1 MDISDEHNCDTFNN
15 SKLIIMKQQFSFFTG
30 IDVSKSW
37 LDIAVFSADKGI
49 VHQARINNSI
59 KDIKS
64 FFKELKRLLNTE
76 LTNHL
81 FCMEHTGR
89 YGKAFLNAS
98 VIEKVN
104 VWVELPLQIKRSQ
117 GLVRGK
123 TDLWDAVR
131 IAQYAHRF
139 ADKAIFWKPMDKK
152 IEELKELQ
160 VKRAR
165 MVKAYTQL
173 SLDGKNDPL
182 FKKPLQALKQSI
194 EAIEL
199 KMEQVVEQSENVKH
213 QYKLL
218 QTVPGIGKQTAIALL
233 VVTNG
238 FTRLTESRKLSCY
251 AGLAPFPYQSGSSV
265 KGRTKISK
273 MGDMKLK
280 VLVNLSAW
288 NAIRSITAF
297 KDYFNRKVSEGKH
310 KMSVINAIRNKLLAL
325 ALAVIKRNGP
335 YTKEYSFSFS

>member
-1 MDISDEHNCDTFNN
+1 MSITAILSNN
-15 SKLIIMKQQFSFFTG
+15 SKLSIMEQFSFFTG
-30 IDVSKSW
+30 IDVSKLW
-37 LDIAVFSADKGI
+37 LDIAVFKPTDGI
-49 VHQARINNSI
+49 VYQIRINNNMN
-59 KDIKS
+59 DIRS
-64 FFKELKRLLNTE
+64 FLRDFKKHLKAE
-76 LTNHL
+76 LTEHL

-89 YGKAFLNAS
+89 YGRAFLTAS
-98 VIEKVN
+98 VVEKAK

-123 TDLWDAVR
+123 TDQWDAVR

-139 ADKAIFWKPMDKK
+139 ADKAVFWKPMDKTM
-152 IEELKELQ
+152 EELKELQ
-160 VKRAR
+160 VKRGR

-173 SLDGKNDPL
+173 SQEGKNDPL
-182 FKKPLQALKQSI
+182 FKKPLQALKQGI
-194 EAIEL
+194 KAIES
-199 KMEQVVEQSENVKH
+199 KMEQLVQQSEKTKH
-213 QYKLL
+213 QYELM

-280 VLVNLSAW
+280 VLLNLSAW

-297 KDYFNRKVSEGKH
+297 KDYFNRKVAEGKH
-310 KMSVINAIRNKLLAL
+310 KMSVINAVRNKLLAL
-325 ALAVIKRNGP
+325 TLAVIKRNSP
-335 YTKEYSFSFS
+335 FEKNYSFS

>member
-1 MDISDEHNCDTFNN
+1 ME
-15 SKLIIMKQQFSFFTG
+15 QFSFFTG
-30 IDVSKSW
+30 IDVSKLW
-37 LDIAVFSADKGI
+37 LDIAVFKPDYGI
-49 VHQARINNSI
+49 VYQTRIDNNV
-59 KDIKS
+59 KAIKS
-64 FFKELKRLLNTE
+64 FLRDLKKQFKGGMTDY
-76 LTNHL
+76 L
-81 FCMEHTGR
+81 FCMEHTGK
-89 YGKAFLNAS
+89 YGHAFLNAS
-98 VIEKVN
+98 IQEQAK
-104 VWVELPLQIKRSQ
+104 VWVELPIQIKRSQ

-123 TDLWDAVR
+123 TDQWDAVR

-139 ADKAIFWKPMDKK
+139 ADKATFWKPMDKK

-199 KMEQVVEQSENVKH
+199 KMEQVVEQSENAKH

-265 KGRTKISK
+265 KGKTKISK

-288 NAIRSITAF
+288 NAIRSITSF
-297 KDYFNRKVSEGKH
+297 KDYFNRKVGEGKH
-310 KMSVINAIRNKLLAL
+310 KMSVINAVRNKLIAL
-325 ALAVIKRNGP
+325 ALAVIKRNTP
-335 YTKEYSFSFS
+335 FVKEYSYDLLLLP

>member
-1 MDISDEHNCDTFNN
+1 ME
-15 SKLIIMKQQFSFFTG
+15 QFSFFTG
-30 IDVSKSW
+30 IDVSKLW
-37 LDIAVFSADKGI
+37 LDIAVFKPTDGVI
-49 VHQARINNSI
+49 HQTRINNNV
-59 KDIKS
+59 KDIRG
-64 FFKELKRLLNTE
+64 FFKGLKKHLKTE
-76 LTNHL
+76 ITEHL

-89 YGKAFLNAS
+89 YGRAFLTAS
-98 VIEKVN
+98 VLEKAK

-123 TDLWDAVR
+123 TDQWDAVR

-139 ADKAIFWKPMDKK
+139 ADKAVFWKPMDKT

-160 VKRAR
+160 VKRGR

-173 SLDGKNDPL
+173 TQESKNDPL
-182 FKKPLQALKQSI
+182 FKKPLQALKQGI
-194 EAIEL
+194 KTIEL
-199 KMEQVVEQSENVKH
+199 KMEQLVQQSEKAKH
-213 QYKLL
+213 HYELL

-280 VLVNLSAW
+280 VLLNLSAW
-288 NAIRSITAF
+288 NAIRSIPAL
-297 KDYFNRKVSEGKH
+297 KDYFNRKVADGKN
-310 KMSVINAIRNKLLAL
+310 KMSVINAVRNKLLAL
-325 ALAVIKRNGP
+325 ALAVIKRNSP
-335 YTKEYSFSFS
+335 FEKNYCFS